1 MSSRGEARTQN
12 NNDQPGTPGFSI
24 DPFFRKQA
32 KPCHIVAMASL
43 RFISDESAGERVALK
58 KSKTLFGRH
67 TSCDYRLPG
76 KTISREHF
84 SIERNN
90 GKYFLVDLGS
100 VNGTKA
106 NGERVSW
113 LELKNGDT
121 IQAGPFA
128 LVFEEDDAEAGV
140 TGDSG
145 GAETPV
151 GLDQVGRERPF
162 TADHARLYVRQ
173 YLEGIEHFNA
183 RRYFDAHEV
192 WEEIWLHASGE
203 TKLFYQML
211 IQAAVGLHH
220 HERGNMRGASGMYQN
235 VIDKLMRLPAVYMSI
250 DLVDFARQFKGFF
263 EKLIQDQSETPAPGD
278 QPPPVI
284 SLLEVEAGST
294 ENRTQWE

>member
-1 MSSRGEARTQN
+1 
-12 NNDQPGTPGFSI
+12 
-24 DPFFRKQA
+24 
-32 KPCHIVAMASL
+32 MASL
-43 RFISDESAGERVALK
+43 RFISEESAGQRAALK
-58 KSKTLFGRH
+58 KNKTLFGRH

-90 GKYFLVDLGS
+90 GKYFLVDLGG
-100 VNGTKA
+100 VNGTRA

-128 LVFEEDDAEAGV
+128 LVFEEDDAEAAV
-140 TGDSG
+140 TDGSG
-145 GAETPV
+145 GEKTPV
-151 GLDQVGRERPF
+151 GLDQAGLERSF
-162 TADHARLYVRQ
+162 TSNHEKLYARQ

-220 HERGNMRGASGMYQN
+220 HERGNTRGASGMYQN

-250 DLVDFARQFKGFF
+250 DLVEFERQFKGFF
-263 EKLIQDQSETPAPGD
+263 EKLIQGQSEIPASGD

-294 ENRTQWE
+294 GDRTQWE

>member
-1 MSSRGEARTQN
+1 
-12 NNDQPGTPGFSI
+12 
-24 DPFFRKQA
+24 
-32 KPCHIVAMASL
+32 MASL
-43 RFISDESAGERVALK
+43 RFISEQNEGERVALD
-58 KSKTLFGRH
+58 KTRMVFGRH
-67 TSCDYRLPG
+67 TSCDFRLPG

-100 VNGTKA
+100 VNGTRA